1 MAYHSA
7 THSATPIR
15 AVNGIAMVLV
25 ICFLLATPST
35 LFVLAKPK
43 AMTFYVHERRAPP
56 ASLILVAP
64 TTGPLTKV
72 KWGSVLVIDN
82 EVRETNST
90 DSTYL
95 GRQLGSVVVGSDG
108 ATFYASFTYLLNTT
122 AYAGSLTLAGIV
134 QSGKMVVTGGTDS
147 FNLARGVASVQT
159 LSNTP
164 TAAIYEY
171 TLRLKY

>member
-7 THSATPIR
+7 SPIR
-15 AVNGIAMVLV
+15 TVNAIAMVSI
-25 ICFLLATPST
+25 ICFLIATPST
-35 LFVLAKPK
+35 LFVLATGPK
-43 AMTFYVHERRAPP
+43 AMTFYVHEKRTPP

-64 TTGPLTKV
+64 TTGPLTQV

-82 EVRETNST
+82 QVRETNAT

-122 AYAGSLTLAGIV
+122 AYAGSLTVAGIV
-134 QSGKMVVTGGTDS
+134 QSGKMVVSGGTDS

-171 TLRLKY
+171 TLHLKY